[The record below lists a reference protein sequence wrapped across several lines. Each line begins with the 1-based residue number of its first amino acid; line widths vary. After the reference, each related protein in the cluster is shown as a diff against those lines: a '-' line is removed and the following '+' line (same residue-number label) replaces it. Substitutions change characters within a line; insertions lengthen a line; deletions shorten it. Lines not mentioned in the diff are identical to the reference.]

1 MEIRNS
7 RVNGYPFLEVSGR
20 VDLHTS
26 SKLRSALNQWV
37 SKKASCV
44 LVEVDNVSHMDTS
57 GVATLIECQREMK
70 EQGGKLLLV
79 GVNHHVG
86 EALSLAGVEDDFE
99 VFQSR
104 QQAAEEL
111 PAE

>member
-26 SKLRSALNQWV
+26 SKLRSALNEWA
-37 SKKASCV
+37 SDKASCV
-44 LVEVDNVSHMDTS
+44 LVEVDNVNHMDTS

-70 EQGGKLLLV
+70 EHGGRLLLV
-79 GVNHHVG
+79 GVNHKVG
-86 EALSLAGVEDDFE
+86 EALSLAGVEDEFE
-99 VFQSR
+99 TFES
-104 QQAAEEL
+104 QQEAAEEL
-111 PAE
+111 SAE